1 MMTVSV
7 LSRIEAN
14 ISRLSLGEQLWLMER
29 LAHRIRE
36 RMSGEQHLPEDKA
49 SAIANHGEIART
61 LPNLEKIV
69 ISDQEIMSGTPVFAN
84 TRVPIQSLIDHLQA
98 GDSLEDFLAGFPSVT
113 RQQAEAFLELALQ
126 SALTEVVYAR
136 PA

>member
-1 MMTVSV
+1 MTVSV

-14 ISRLSLGEQLWLMER
+14 ISRLSLREQLWLMER

-36 RMSGEQHLPEDKA
+36 RMSDEQHLSDDKV
-49 SAIANHGEIART
+49 SAVTNPVKIEQA
-61 LPNLEKIV
+61 LPNLERIV
-69 ISDQEIMSGTPVFAN
+69 ISDEEIMSGTPVFAN

-98 GDSLEDFLAGFPSVT
+98 GDSLEDFLKGFPSVT
-113 RQQAEAFLELALQ
+113 REQAEAFLELALQ
-126 SALTEVVYAR
+126 SALTEVAYAR

>member
-1 MMTVSV
+1 MMTVSM

-14 ISRLSLGEQLWLMER
+14 ISRLSLREQLWLMER

-36 RMSGEQHLPEDKA
+36 RMSGEQHLSDDKV
-49 SAIANHGEIART
+49 SSVANPVKIEQA
-61 LPNLEKIV
+61 LPNLERIV
-69 ISDQEIMSGTPVFAN
+69 ISDEEIMSGTPVFAN

-98 GDSLEDFLAGFPSVT
+98 GDSLEDFLTGFPSVT
-113 RQQAEAFLELALQ
+113 REQAEAFLELALQ

-136 PA
+136 SA

>member
-1 MMTVSV
+1 MTVSV

-14 ISRLSLGEQLWLMER
+14 ISRLSLREQLWLMER

-36 RMSGEQHLPEDKA
+36 RMSGEQHLSDDKV
-49 SAIANHGEIART
+49 SAVTNPVKIEQA
-61 LPNLEKIV
+61 LPNLERIV
-69 ISDQEIMSGTPVFAN
+69 ISDEEIMSGTPVFAN

-98 GDSLEDFLAGFPSVT
+98 GDSLEDFLKGFPSVT
-113 RQQAEAFLELALQ
+113 REQAEAFLELALQ
-126 SALTEVVYAR
+126 SALTEVAYAR

>member
-1 MMTVSV
+1 MTVSV

-14 ISRLSLGEQLWLMER
+14 ISRLSLREQLWLMER

-36 RMSGEQHLPEDKA
+36 RTSGEQHLSDDKV
-49 SAIANHGEIART
+49 SAVTNPVKIEQA
-61 LPNLEKIV
+61 LPNLERIV
-69 ISDQEIMSGTPVFAN
+69 ISDEEIMSGTPVFAN

-98 GDSLEDFLAGFPSVT
+98 GDSLEDFLKGFPSVT
-113 RQQAEAFLELALQ
+113 REQAEAFLELALQ
-126 SALTEVVYAR
+126 SALTEVAR

>member
-1 MMTVSV
+1 MTVSV

-14 ISRLSLGEQLWLMER
+14 ISRLSLREQLWLMER

-36 RMSGEQHLPEDKA
+36 RMSGEQHLSDDKA
-49 SAIANHGEIART
+49 SAVSNPVKIEQA
-61 LPNLEKIV
+61 LPNLERIV
-69 ISDQEIMSGTPVFAN
+69 ISDEEIMSGTPVFAN

-98 GDSLEDFLAGFPSVT
+98 GDSLEDFLKGFPSVT
-113 RQQAEAFLELALQ
+113 REQAEAFLELALQ
-126 SALTEVVYAR
+126 SALTEVAYAR

>member
-1 MMTVSV
+1 MTVSV

-14 ISRLSLGEQLWLMER
+14 ISRLSLREQLWLMER

-36 RMSGEQHLPEDKA
+36 RMSGEQHLSDDKV
-49 SAIANHGEIART
+49 SAVTNPVKIEQA
-61 LPNLEKIV
+61 LPNLERIV
-69 ISDQEIMSGTPVFAN
+69 ISDEEIMSGTPVFAN

-98 GDSLEDFLAGFPSVT
+98 GDSLEDFLKGFPSVT
-113 RQQAEAFLELALQ
+113 REQAEAFLELALQ
-126 SALTEVVYAR
+126 SALTEVAR